1 MNFQQAKQANGQNV
15 TMFATFNEIGGV
27 SLNQNQKPVCKC
39 QITDDNGEKHLVRL
53 YNQNMPTTALLNMR
67 QQFTLSS
74 YQGQTQKGQPYTG
87 YSGFWD
93 DRAMVNQVPDN
104 APPAPHTIPQT
115 PHNRPQST
123 NVPQQAPTPQGMK
136 LPDTYAYPVTP
147 ETQGRMARSVVI
159 EAMLKSGRK
168 PLLSYAKELA
178 DFITTGIDPAN
189 PKPQGQTNPDYVG
202 DGKEGIC
209 PHCQKPLEDCTCT
222 IPF

>member
-1 MNFQQAKQANGQNV
+1 MNFIAVKQANGQNV
-15 TMFATFNEIGGV
+15 TMLATFNEIGGV

-74 YQGQTQKGQPYTG
+74 YQGQTQKSQPYTG

-115 PHNRPQST
+115 PQSRPQST
-123 NVPQQAPTPQGMK
+123 NVPQQGMK

-159 EAMLKSGRK
+159 EAMLRSGRK
-168 PLLSYAKELA
+168 PLLSYAAELA
-178 DFITTGIDPAN
+178 DFITTGIDPA
-189 PKPQGQTNPDYVG
+189 KAKAQYQTNPNYVG
-202 DGKEGIC
+202 DDPPPPQDSE
-209 PHCQKPLEDCTCT
+209 